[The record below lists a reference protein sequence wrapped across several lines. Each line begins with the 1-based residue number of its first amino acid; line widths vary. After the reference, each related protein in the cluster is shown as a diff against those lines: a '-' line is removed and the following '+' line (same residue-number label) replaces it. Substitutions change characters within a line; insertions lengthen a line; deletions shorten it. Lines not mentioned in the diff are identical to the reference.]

1 MINKL
6 PKSLIEAAK
15 KVLTES
21 QTHIDIDG
29 VQKHRYNSEGKLIHP
44 TEEGIRNFH
53 RWSEGNELK
62 DEHGRPMVLYH
73 GTSKDTDY
81 SQFKVP
87 KNGVWLT
94 TDKKTASDYAKDN
107 DSQDLKYDPDTR
119 RYKEVNTASRVI
131 PVYVKSDSTYTMT
144 DDDHKKINVQNYKKA
159 QGQFF
164 DTLRGMHD
172 TVSFG
177 NGIYAVI
184 GGKHQFKSAI
194 GNVGGFSHK
203 KSTLHE
209 SQTHIDVDGEMKH
222 RYNSEGKLIHPSEE
236 GIRNFHRWFGDSKT
250 VDHEGKPL
258 VVYHASTYGDISAF
272 SPEKGVFGKA
282 GYGSYFSNKDGAN
295 LFAEYGDKFQYPVS
309 ASGESK
315 KVNITPVYIRSKNP
329 LVVDHVDD
337 LPPFLDRGQSFGVAK
352 QYQKVK
358 PKDVPPWVSSGYDS
372 IITSETTSK
381 KVHKTRGLSILD
393 RDDPKATRFP
403 VYVVHDPRNIKS
415 AIGNVGDFHPEKSI
429 ITESISVPKEAYV
442 GRVKTAV
449 ESGRYDVVPAKE
461 TDREIEFH
469 ITPKKPD
476 NAIEYTA
483 RRGDSG
489 KSWYD
494 PKISELHTPYPE
506 DDFPRTYARLKQGT
520 GLSNEILDSKT
531 HGVIFRG
538 MSQEEFDSIK
548 KTGKIQSHG
557 AYNMEGQEGLT
568 YYSKDPSQAQ
578 SYAHGFA
585 PMHAKG
591 TGQHKVYVVAV
602 KDPGTG
608 VYVSGTGEN
617 EVGIPHAISDKDIL
631 HVHEGTS
638 YSASP
643 GKYYVYKGWNG
654 FEEGSSFGDSSSVGW
669 KKIRYSKD

>member
-53 RWSEGNELK
+53 KWSEGNELK

-236 GIRNFHRWFGDSKT
+236 GIRNFHRWFGNSKT
-250 VDHEGKPL
+250 VDEQGRPQVFYHGTDKKFDTFTPQEGK
-258 VVYHASTYGDISAF
+258 VSTIFGTENVKRSGHFFTTDQDFANEFSKTGNTMRAYLKIDKPFDMRNGISTNMYNTVESHGLHGKWLLNGMDDWERFDGDDGEHFVNVLKKS
-272 SPEKGVFGKA
+272 GH
-282 GYGSYFSNKDGAN
+282 DGAIIN
-295 LFAEYGDKFQYPVS
+295 EPYERKTAV
-309 ASGESK
+309 AH
-315 KVNITPVYIRSKNP
+315 
-329 LVVDHVDD
+329 VVFH
-337 LPPFLDRGQSFGVAK
+337 PHQ
-352 QYQKVK
+352 
-358 PKDVPPWVSSGYDS
+358 
-372 IITSETTSK
+372 
-381 KVHKTRGLSILD
+381 
-393 RDDPKATRFP
+393 
-403 VYVVHDPRNIKS
+403 IKS
-415 AIGNVGDFHPEKSI
+415 VTDNNGDFNRTKSSI
-429 ITESISVPKEAYV
+429 NESISVPKEAYV

-449 ESGRYDVVPAKE
+449 DSGRYDVVPAKE